1 MQHLVVGTRVC
12 AYWSQKYHHLYPGT
26 ISDMEIDPKLS
37 PNDYVNVELDDGD
50 NRDIHVN
57 SIRFLPS
64 NYPLVG
70 KSAKRLISVAFS
82 CHAIK
87 LINDGVVKKNDDHT
101 VFANHSRKAI
111 WVKSPIY
118 VQNWAFVVKSLISIF
133 VNEIQILTSKQRK
146 NVWNLHFWQFF
157 GIQNSF

>member
-101 VFANHSRKAI
+101 VFANHSKKAI
-111 WVKSPIY
+111 WEFTLGQKTNLCPKLS
-118 VQNWAFVVKSLISIF
+118 FCS
-133 VNEIQILTSKQRK
+133 EITNFNFRK
-146 NVWNLHFWQFF
+146 
-157 GIQNSF
+157 

>member
-1 MQHLVVGTRVC
+1 
-12 AYWSQKYHHLYPGT
+12 
-26 ISDMEIDPKLS
+26 MEIDPKLS

-101 VFANHSRKAI
+101 VFANLGIHTGSK
-111 WVKSPIY
+111 
-118 VQNWAFVVKSLISIF
+118 VQFM
-133 VNEIQILTSKQRK
+133 SKIE
-146 NVWNLHFWQFF
+146 LL
-157 GIQNSF
+157 

>member
-26 ISDMEIDPKLS
+26 ISDMEIDPKL
-37 PNDYVNVELDDGD
+37 NANEFVNVELDDGD

-57 SIRFLPS
+57 SIRFLPP

-82 CHAIK
+82 CHAR
-87 LINDGVVKKNDDHT
+87 LINDRLVKKSLDWLKIP
-101 VFANHSRKAI
+101 SRD
-111 WVKSPIY
+111 
-118 VQNWAFVVKSLISIF
+118 
-133 VNEIQILTSKQRK
+133 
-146 NVWNLHFWQFF
+146 
-157 GIQNSF
+157 

>member
-101 VFANHSRKAI
+101 VFANHSKKAI
-111 WVKSPIY
+111 WEKSNLCPKLS
-118 VQNWAFVVKSLISIF
+118 FCS
-133 VNEIQILTSKQRK
+133 EITNFNFRQ
-146 NVWNLHFWQFF
+146 
-157 GIQNSF
+157 